1 VASARKIRA
10 NRVNA
15 QASTGPKTTQGK
27 ARAAQNARRHSLSLS
42 VFLNPVLSAE
52 VKKLARE
59 IAGAGANG
67 EILESARRV
76 AEAQIDLQ
84 RVRAVRL
91 QFLAKQLEDEYY
103 DTRVNMRA
111 KVSVLG
117 KLLRLNSQEISM
129 EDLNKLIM
137 GIPKRPRKLA
147 AILLQ
152 ETQQLAV
159 MDRYERRALS
169 RRKFAI
175 RALDAARHSSD
186 RH

>member
-1 VASARKIRA
+1 MASARKIRA

-111 KVSVLG
+111 KFG
-117 KLLRLNSQEISM
+117 KLLQLNWHEISM

-137 GIPKRPRKLA
+137 RIPKGPRKLA

-175 RALDAARHSSD
+175 RAFDAARHSSD
-186 RH
+186 GH